1 MNKLIESMFE
11 VYTYCKRTS
20 RVLFNGSIRLSLS
33 FYPAFFFIVNKKKKQ
48 IIKKKREDRWYEYI
62 YSRVLRI
69 LIKYYNRN

>member
-48 IIKKKREDRWYEYI
+48 IIKKKREDR
-62 YSRVLRI
+62 
-69 LIKYYNRN
+69 